1 MGKKSIIVAKRIP
14 RVMAVISM
22 RGSFGAE
29 VMRGVF
35 AHLAGT
41 SDWGIEIVRTASEFT
56 PETVRAALAHRVDG
70 FIIAVNE
77 GEDDAFALLAASS
90 VPFVT
95 VETYIPALDERR
107 SNVAHVSIDNTDI
120 GREAARSFLAQ
131 GRFATFAFVPQT
143 QKPDALQYKWS
154 RLREESFRE
163 ILARRRLSCVT
174 FAPPPEACADS
185 VSMRGHLARWLRK
198 LTPPVALLAA
208 HDSTAHDVL
217 QACKAARLGV
227 PNAIAILGVDNETLI
242 CENTVPSLS
251 SIQPDFEGAGRLAAE
266 VLDEM
271 MCRRGGGTSP
281 VKTVLAPGKCKT
293 VLRASTSRE
302 TIGGPLVQKALA
314 FIARNA
320 KNGISARDVVA
331 HLKVS
336 RALVDLRF
344 REVRGVS
351 LLNTI
356 LDVRLAELKRM
367 LRETD
372 DPIESITRRLGW
384 SSPNYPKNLF
394 KKRTGMSMQAY
405 RMSSR

>member
-1 MGKKSIIVAKRIP
+1 
-14 RVMAVISM
+14 
-22 RGSFGAE
+22 
-29 VMRGVF
+29 
-35 AHLAGT
+35 
-41 SDWGIEIVRTASEFT
+41 
-56 PETVRAALAHRVDG
+56 
-70 FIIAVNE
+70 
-77 GEDDAFALLAASS
+77 
-90 VPFVT
+90 
-95 VETYIPALDERR
+95 
-107 SNVAHVSIDNTDI
+107 
-120 GREAARSFLAQ
+120 
-131 GRFATFAFVPQT
+131 
-143 QKPDALQYKWS
+143 
-154 RLREESFRE
+154 
-163 ILARRRLSCVT
+163 
-174 FAPPPEACADS
+174 
-185 VSMRGHLARWLRK
+185 
-198 LTPPVALLAA
+198 
-208 HDSTAHDVL
+208 
-217 QACKAARLGV
+217 
-227 PNAIAILGVDNETLI
+227 
-242 CENTVPSLS
+242 
-251 SIQPDFEGAGRLAAE
+251 
-266 VLDEM
+266 
-271 MCRRGGGTSP
+271 

-320 KNGISARDVVA
+320 KNGIGARDVVA